1 MTTLAPVATIDQTAC
16 GFLRRV
22 DMAQKRTIT
31 AQGEGEDEAMKRLK
45 AELAQAFA
53 APDDA
58 YRTLSAADVIVRNR
72 EQSRQ

>member
-1 MTTLAPVATIDQTAC
+1 
-16 GFLRRV
+16 
-22 DMAQKRTIT
+22 MAQKRTIT